1 MGALVYGGRSPIAL
15 AVCSQLAQEGHNVH
29 LVTRKLDDE
38 IQRLGLE
45 NGCAQ
50 VHECDLSDSVRS
62 GTLAERIDS
71 DEGGLGAVAFVHRYR
86 GVDDPESQYSV
97 EVLTP
102 YRIMET
108 LYKRARDKECAVVLA
123 TSPAA
128 RSVVFDQEFQYHAS
142 KAAISELVRY
152 GSVHFADRGL
162 RVNGVSPGSFVFKE
176 RAAGFYAEN
185 PEILELVERFVP
197 LSRMAVVDEVASVV
211 AFLLGDQSRYVNG
224 QIIEVDGGISCID
237 GGSLVRPTLDKM

>member
-1 MGALVYGGRSPIAL
+1 MAALVYGGKSPIAL
-15 AVCSQLAQEGHNVH
+15 AVCSQLSREGHSVH
-29 LVTRKLDDE
+29 LVTRQLDAE

-45 NGCAQ
+45 SGCAQ
-50 VHECDLSDSVRS
+50 VHGCDLTDGAQSVA
-62 GTLAERIDS
+62 LAERIDEEE
-71 DEGGLGAVAFVHRYR
+71 EGLRAVAFVHRYR

-102 YRIMET
+102 YRILEA
-108 LYKRARDKECAVVLA
+108 LYKRSRKTECAVVLT

-128 RSVVFDQEFQYHAS
+128 RSVLLDQGFQYHAS

-152 GSVHFADRGL
+152 GSVRFADNNV

-176 RAAGFYAEN
+176 RAANFYAEN
-185 PEILELVERFVP
+185 PEILELVEQVVP
-197 LSRMAVVDEVASVV
+197 LSRMAVVDEIASVV

-224 QIIEVDGGISCID
+224 QIIEVDGGISCVD
-237 GGSLVRPTLDKM
+237 GASLARATLGK

>member
-15 AVCSQLAQEGHNVH
+15 AVCSQLSREGHTVH
-29 LVTRKLDDE
+29 LITRQVDAK
-38 IQRLGLE
+38 IRRLGRE

-50 VHECDLSDSVRS
+50 VHECDLADTSQSVA
-62 GTLAERIDS
+62 LAEQIDA
-71 DEGGLGAVAFVHRYR
+71 DEGGLRAVAFVHRYR
-86 GVDDPESQYSV
+86 GDEDPHRQYSV

-102 YRIMET
+102 FYILEA
-108 LYKRARDKECAVVLA
+108 LYERSREKECAVALT

-128 RSVVFDQEFQYHAS
+128 RSVVDQGFQYHAS
-142 KAAISELVRY
+142 KAALSELVRY
-152 GSVHFADRGL
+152 GSVRFADRSV
-162 RVNGVSPGSFVFKE
+162 RVNGVSPGSFVFKD

-185 PEILELVERFVP
+185 PAILELVERFVP

-237 GGSLVRPTLDKM
+237 GGSLIRSILDKA